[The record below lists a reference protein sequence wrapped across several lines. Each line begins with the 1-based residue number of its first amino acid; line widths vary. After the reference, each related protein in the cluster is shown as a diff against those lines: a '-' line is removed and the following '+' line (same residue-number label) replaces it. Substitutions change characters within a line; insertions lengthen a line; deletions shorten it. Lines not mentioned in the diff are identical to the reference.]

1 MRLTQMSLLDLAD
14 MSAATASTCDMSRE
28 VLDDRSQRAPAARD
42 ASPLQARRPSC
53 AWCGKPIPDHK
64 RSDSKTCGK
73 PCRQALSRFR
83 IGRADAALAD
93 DRPLGFAYADPPY
106 PGLAGRYY
114 KCPEVDHRELVARLV
129 EEFPDGWA
137 LSTSAA
143 ALQSVLA
150 LCPAGVRVCP
160 WIRGTRPSKSR
171 RVKAAWE
178 PLLLFGGRPP
188 ALTAELVDVLL
199 WGGAGAPGRQHS
211 HPGALIGMKPAA
223 FAEWLFR
230 LLGARIGDT
239 LVDLFPG
246 SGAITRA
253 WQLYTSPTPAPR
265 AASRLAGATR
275 RLQELRPALLLR
287 RNRPAGE
294 HARSTSGQEEE
305 SRAELLEPRHTEA
318 SSTAAGAPA

>member
-1 MRLTQMSLLDLAD
+1 MSLTQLLLVDLTG
-14 MSAATASTCDMSRE
+14 SATASTRDASRE
-28 VLDDRSQRAPAARD
+28 VPDDRSRRAAAVRD
-42 ASPLQARRPSC
+42 ASPLQGRPAC
-53 AWCGKPIPDHK
+53 AWCRGPIPDQK
-64 RSDSKTCGK
+64 RSDAKTCK
-73 PCRQALSRFR
+73 KACRQALSRFR
-83 IGRADAALAD
+83 IGRAEAALAD
-93 DRPLGFAYADPPY
+93 DRTQEYGYPPY

-160 WIRGTRPSKSR
+160 WIRGARPGKSR
-171 RVKAAWE
+171 KVKAAWK
-178 PLLLFGGRPP
+178 PLILFGGRPP
-188 ALTAELVDVLL
+188 APTVEVVDVLL

-211 HPGALIGMKPAA
+211 HPGALVGMKPAP

-230 LLGARIGDT
+230 LLGARMGDT

-287 RNRPAGE
+287 SNRPAGE
-294 HARSTSGQEEE
+294 HARPTSGQEEE
-305 SRAELLEPRHTEA
+305 GRAELLEPRHTEA
-318 SSTAAGAPA
+318 SPAAAGEPA